1 MNLFNPLKIKEDI
14 LMNRGFQTVDG
25 SH

>member
-1 MNLFNPLKIKEDI
+1 
-14 LMNRGFQTVDG
+14 MNRGFQTVDG